1 MRTRNV
7 AIRAVLHLFAFLI
20 SGVAQAS
27 QPLPHHIPAAVTHL
41 NLKPTGRLPA
51 STPMNLVIGLPW
63 RNAADLTNLLHDLYD
78 PASPR
83 FHHYLTP
90 QQFAEQFG
98 PTTNDYE
105 TLAAFF
111 KAHGLT
117 ITRHYPNRM
126 LLDASGPVSAVQQA
140 LHVHMLAYHHPLE
153 ARDFFA
159 PDAEPSLDAPV
170 RILDIGGLDNFAS
183 RQSYAHADTNFLA
196 RSGGPTP
203 YGGSGIG
210 GLYSGYDFRDAYM
223 PHVTLT
229 GAGQSVGL
237 FEMDGYRP
245 SDVTA
250 YELGAGLPNVTL
262 TNVFLDSITNNVAGG
277 NALEVTL
284 DIDMAVAMAPGL
296 TSIIVYEGTNS
307 ADILNQMATD
317 DFASQLSSSWK
328 PFDASA
334 LTDQALQEL
343 AAQGQT
349 MFQAAG
355 DSDAQ
360 PSLDITEP
368 SSPYEALVGGTSLA
382 TTGGLGSWVSESVWN
397 RAAGTG
403 TGSGGGISA
412 VYPIPW
418 WQTNVITIANQGST
432 SFRNSPDVAMVASN
446 VLVVLSGISFKVG
459 GTSIAA
465 PLWAGVTALINQQ
478 ARQYGLPPVG
488 FLNPALY
495 GIGMAPN
502 YHSCFHDITVGN
514 NFSTNSPAEF
524 SAEPGYDLCTGWG
537 TPAGQ
542 GLIDALMPVLKIT
555 ASGNQLYVAWPLVWT
570 NAVLQQNANL
580 ATTNWVPVT
589 NSVNIVN
596 DQFQVT
602 VMPGGA
608 GEFFRL
614 SFP

>member
-1 MRTRNV
+1 MRTSHP
-7 AIRAVLHLFAFLI
+7 AILAVLFLFIFFI
-20 SGVAQAS
+20 SDVVRAS
-27 QPLPHHIPAAVTHL
+27 QPLPHHIPGAVTQL
-41 NLKPTGRLPA
+41 NLKSSGRLPA

-63 RNAADLTNLLHDLYD
+63 RNPADLTNLLHDLYN
-78 PASPR
+78 PASPK

-90 QQFAEQFG
+90 KQFAEKFG

-105 TLAAFF
+105 TLVTFF
-111 KAHGLT
+111 QAHGLT
-117 ITRHYPNRM
+117 VAHRHPNRM
-126 LLDASGPVSAVQQA
+126 LLDVSGPVSAVEQA
-140 LHVHMLAYHHPLE
+140 LHVRMLTYHHPVE

-159 PDAEPSLDAPV
+159 PDTEPSLDAPV
-170 RILDIGGLDNFAS
+170 RILDISGLDNYAS
-183 RQSYAHADTNFLA
+183 RGSYAHVDTNFPA

-229 GAGQSVGL
+229 GAGQSIGL
-237 FEMDGYRP
+237 FEMDGYNP
-245 SDVTA
+245 SDISA
-250 YELGAGLPNVTL
+250 YELGANLPNVTL
-262 TNVFLDSITNNVAGG
+262 TNVFLDSISNNVAGV

-296 TSIIVYEGTNS
+296 TSIIVYEGTNT
-307 ADILNQMATD
+307 ADILNRMATD
-317 DFASQLSSSWK
+317 DFANQLSSSWK
-328 PFDASA
+328 PFDASS

-360 PSLDITEP
+360 PSLAMNMP
-368 SSPYEALVGGTSLA
+368 SSPYEMLVGGTSL
-382 TTGGLGSWVSESVWN
+382 TTSGGLGSWVAESVWN
-397 RAAGTG
+397 RGGGTG
-403 TGSGGGISA
+403 GGGGISDF
-412 VYPIPW
+412 YSIPY

-432 SFRNSPDVAMVASN
+432 SFRNSPDVSMVSSN
-446 VLVVLSGISFKVG
+446 VLVVLDGLSSKVG

-465 PLWAGVTALINQQ
+465 PLWAGVIALINQQ
-478 ARQYGLPPVG
+478 AGQYGLPPVG
-488 FLNPALY
+488 FLNPSLY
-495 GIGMAPN
+495 GIGMGPN

-514 NFSTNSPAEF
+514 NFSPTSPGEF
-524 SAEPGYDLCTGWG
+524 SAKPGYDLCTGWG

-555 ASGNQLYVAWPLVWT
+555 ASGNQLNIAWPLVWT
-570 NAVLQQNANL
+570 NAVLRQNANL

-602 VMPGGA
+602 VTPGGA